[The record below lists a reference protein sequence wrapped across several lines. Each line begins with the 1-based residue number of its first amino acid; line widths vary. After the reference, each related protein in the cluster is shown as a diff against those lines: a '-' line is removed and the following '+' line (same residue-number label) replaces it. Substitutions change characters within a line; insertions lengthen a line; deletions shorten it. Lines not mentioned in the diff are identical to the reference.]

1 MSKVFTITRRTLLAD
16 TNMVGNVY
24 FERFIAWQGAC
35 REEWLTAYAPRFLA
49 GMGGQITSAT
59 VSCSC
64 EYLAEAYVNQVVATR
79 MTCPAAY
86 FNVLELE
93 FEQARVDVNPEVILA
108 RGRQK
113 VVAVAHTAE
122 GMVPDAWPSEV
133 IDGLVAFDVD
143 IRRVYQDPPVQ
154 DRAVQDPAV
163 TVQRGG

>member
-35 REEWLTAYAPRFLA
+35 REEWLTEYAPRFLA

-59 VSCSC
+59 ASCSC

-86 FNVLELE
+86 FNILELE
-93 FEQARVDVNPEVILA
+93 FEQARVDVHPEVILA
-108 RGRQK
+108 RGRQM
-113 VVAVAHTAE
+113 VVAVKHTAD
-122 GMVPDAWPSEV
+122 GMMPDAWPREV

-143 IRRVYQDPPVQ
+143 IRRVYS
-154 DRAVQDPAV
+154 PAGRSV
-163 TVQRGG
+163 LAVQRGGD